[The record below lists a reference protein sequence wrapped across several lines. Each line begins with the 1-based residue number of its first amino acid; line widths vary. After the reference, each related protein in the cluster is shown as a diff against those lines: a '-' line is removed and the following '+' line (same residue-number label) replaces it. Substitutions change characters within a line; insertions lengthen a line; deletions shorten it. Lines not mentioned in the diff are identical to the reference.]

1 MKTETSKVR
10 HKGEVVSEIEI
21 PIYENLDELMA
32 AVAGDVIVEKFN
44 KANKIDLQAT
54 ARAPF
59 SEKKTAKARREAI
72 GFDLLTTDEIFKFA
86 GNHAG
91 LKEYLD
97 SPEMADKIDAK
108 NAEMSPVAG
117 GIDAAEPDVK
127 EPAEE

>member
-1 MKTETSKVR
+1 MKTEPSKVR

-32 AVAGDVIVEKFN
+32 AVAGEVIVEKFN
-44 KANKIDLQAT
+44 KANKIDLQAA

-59 SEKKTAKARREAI
+59 SEKKTGKARRAAI
-72 GFDLLTTDEIFKFA
+72 GFDLLTTDEIIKFA

-91 LKEYLD
+91 LQEYLD

-108 NAEMSPVAG
+108 IAETAPAT
-117 GIDAAEPDVK
+117 AESN
-127 EPAEE
+127 EPGMKADEE